1 MNEAV
6 ASTLRL
12 LDEALARYVRPGAL
26 CMSVARVSL
35 PPIQQI
41 VAALRGVNKPR
52 ISQRTRCH

>member
-1 MNEAV
+1 MNDDV

-12 LDEALARYVRPGAL
+12 LDEAPERYVRSGANR
-26 CMSVARVSL
+26 MSVPRVTL

-41 VAALRGVNKPR
+41 VAALRGVNKRR